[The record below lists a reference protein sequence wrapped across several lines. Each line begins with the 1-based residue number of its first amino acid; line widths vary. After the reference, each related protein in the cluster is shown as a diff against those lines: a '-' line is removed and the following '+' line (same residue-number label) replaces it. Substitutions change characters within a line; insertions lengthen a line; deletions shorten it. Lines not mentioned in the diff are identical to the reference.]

1 MSYSARNYE
10 NRQTENIA
18 MASED
23 EDIGARIH
31 GVRKAAGLNQQG
43 FAARLGTSSGHISE
57 LETGKSVP
65 GGKFLLSLKREF
77 RIDIDWLLTGEG
89 ERPAAL
95 LSEDERILVEQFR
108 HTSKAGR
115 DALLQTGAVLAEGSK
130 IKRRKA
136 A

>member
-1 MSYSARNYE
+1 M
-10 NRQTENIA
+10 ENIA
-18 MASED
+18 MASEI
-23 EDIGARIH
+23 EDIGVRIQ

-77 RIDIDWLLTGEG
+77 RIDVDWLLTGEG
-89 ERPAAL
+89 SSPPAL
-95 LSEDERILVEQFR
+95 LSDEERVLVEQFR
-108 HTSKAGR
+108 HTSQAGR
-115 DALLQTGAVLAEGSK
+115 DALLQTGAALAEGARVK
-130 IKRRKA
+130 KQKA